1 MPHSQY
7 ESMFHSMSFS
17 NLPTEILIMIFK
29 MLDNAA
35 LANVV
40 SVCSRWRDLGEGL
53 WKWGTLGIDRSELD
67 MLGIKRVEHVKDIM
81 IEIDD
86 WSEEEL
92 VMLFEALKKLSKL
105 TYLDMERVSL
115 KLLDPNVF
123 VEVVTNKKEVMISKC
138 ELTECQLNLMFGAI
152 GKSSKLES
160 LRLVGVDL
168 SLVDAEKLAAGVN
181 HLKSVNLYNAQLG
194 VHQVTEL
201 LREAGK
207 RTMLDDLFLDI
218 NRKDGDPFLHRVVDL
233 ERVNEDIVE
242 KAKLN
247 IGDLYWNY
255 CFEFNAQWSTFR
267 AGSITVFVTSR

>member
-40 SVCSRWRDLGEGL
+40 SVCSRWRELGEGL
-53 WKWGTLGIDRSELD
+53 WKWGTVGIDRSELI
-67 MLGIKRVEHVKDIM
+67 MLGIKRLEHVKDIM

-105 TYLDMERVSL
+105 TYLDMWGVSL
-115 KLLDPNVF
+115 KTLDPNLF
-123 VEVVTNKKEVMISKC
+123 AQVVTNIEEVIISKC
-138 ELTECQLNLMFGAI
+138 ELTESQLNLMFGVI

-160 LRLVGVDL
+160 LQMEGVDS
-168 SLVDAEKLAAGVN
+168 SLVDAETLAAGVN
-181 HLKSVNLYNAQLG
+181 QLKSVNLYKTQLG
-194 VHQVTEL
+194 VQQVTEL

-207 RTMLDDLFLDI
+207 QTTLLELFLDS
-218 NRKDGDPFLHRVVDL
+218 NRIDGDPFLHRVDG

-242 KAKLN
+242 KAKQN
-247 IGDLYWNY
+247 IGELHLNY
-255 CFEFNAQWSTFR
+255 CFEFNSQWSTFR
-267 AGSITVFVTSR
+267 AGSITCYVTSQ